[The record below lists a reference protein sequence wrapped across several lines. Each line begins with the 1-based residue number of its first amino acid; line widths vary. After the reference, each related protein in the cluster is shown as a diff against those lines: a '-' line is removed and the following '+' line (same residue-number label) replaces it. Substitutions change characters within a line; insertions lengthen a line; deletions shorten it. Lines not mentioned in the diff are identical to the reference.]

1 MIGMTD
7 EEKDER
13 FSVRVLCTMHIFV
26 STDKS
31 SYSVNVLLVLLS
43 AQPLFEISAIFVIIF
58 SFSFCK
64 LNAD

>member
-1 MIGMTD
+1 MSDGKQMGAMSVIGMTD

-26 STDKS
+26 STDRS

-43 AQPLFEISAIFVIIF
+43 AQPLF
-58 SFSFCK
+58 
-64 LNAD
+64 